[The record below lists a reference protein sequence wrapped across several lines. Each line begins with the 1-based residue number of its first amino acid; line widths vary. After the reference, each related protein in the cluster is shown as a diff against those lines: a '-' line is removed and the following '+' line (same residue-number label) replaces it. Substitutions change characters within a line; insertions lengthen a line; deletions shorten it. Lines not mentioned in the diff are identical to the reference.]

1 MSGSYVPRRSG
12 LGTVWSTFSRISPS
26 VSLGGGGL
34 THLYTHGN
42 GVRSRTGIWFEG
54 SQIHWP
60 QRATAASYIWT
71 YSYMEDDSDS
81 VEYSLPATVSIL
93 GWLRAGEWQA
103 ISRASVVSRA
113 GAAIQVFGL
122 GEPSTLDDSLT
133 WFLSGP
139 HTVSTAINWLVILGL
154 SFVSNSLGVS
164 TEGGGE
170 GKTDGGMGSYGGL
183 GRGSYISW
191 IVGRGRFNR
200 WRWRW
205 RRWRFLPCWHTAWMA
220 RADPLP
226 LQNRDTEIYRGRLHA
241 VSGSCRGRG
250 SGGEDFCTYIEQRRA
265 EHSGVESVLVVPPP
279 LTDAKNQKSLAP
291 GGGCTAVRPDL
302 DHSDV
307 CRESGEPLGPREC
320 YALL

>member
-1 MSGSYVPRRSG
+1 M
-12 LGTVWSTFSRISPS
+12 
-26 VSLGGGGL
+26 
-34 THLYTHGN
+34 
-42 GVRSRTGIWFEG
+42 
-54 SQIHWP
+54 
-60 QRATAASYIWT
+60 
-71 YSYMEDDSDS
+71 
-81 VEYSLPATVSIL
+81 
-93 GWLRAGEWQA
+93 
-103 ISRASVVSRA
+103 VSRA

-164 TEGGGE
+164 TEGGGK

-279 LTDAKNQKSLAP
+279 LTDAKTRNHWHPAEVALRSGPTSTTPMYAEKAGSHWAQESATLCSNYSACGWVTAHIQLCSGCPSSSL
-291 GGGCTAVRPDL
+291 
-302 DHSDV
+302 
-307 CRESGEPLGPREC
+307 
-320 YALL
+320 